1 MDTTTEKRE
10 TKNGSEKFLAHLNK
24 ANEGTVRDLSREELE
39 KSYIMQ
45 SNRAT
50 KLQMILDNILYSISS
65 ATSGKLMKDYHLQ
78 LSLKHNPDFK
88 LDF

>member
-1 MDTTTEKRE
+1 MKETTEEGR
-10 TKNGSEKFLAHLNK
+10 KNGSEILLKHIK
-24 ANEGTVRDLSREELE
+24 KSDEGMVKNLSREELE

-50 KLQMILDNILYSISS
+50 KLQMILDNILHSISS

-88 LDF
+88 LNF